1 MITFGLI
8 CEGITDQIVIENI
21 LVGYFNNP
29 DIEVNAL
36 QPLRDATD
44 ENLAT
49 NHANWHKVFEYCKS
63 NRFKEAFQQEELYL
77 IIQID
82 TDIFFSENVSKEY
95 QITTKDEDGKD
106 LSIEDLVQQVIEK
119 FIENIGEIFYEQYQE
134 RIIFA
139 ISVHATECW
148 LLPLY
153 FTDKKKEKTVNCLK
167 TLNPS
172 LKKKYN
178 FTIDKKDPEYYR
190 VASKPYQK
198 HKTIK
203 RFRSKNPSLKLFI
216 LEVEKRNIEFPVE
229 DW

>member
-21 LVGYFNNP
+21 LVGHFNNP

-44 ENLAT
+44 ENLAIT
-49 NHANWHKVFEYCKS
+49 HANWHKVFEYCKS

-95 QITTKDEDGKD
+95 QITTKDENGKD
-106 LSIEDLVQQVIEK
+106 LPVEILANNVVEK
-119 FIENIGEIFYEQYQE
+119 FIYNIGETFYQENQE

-139 ISVHATECW
+139 ISIHSTECW

-153 FTDKKKEKTVNCLK
+153 FTDKKKAKTVNCLK
-167 TLNPS
+167 TLNPA
-172 LKKKYN
+172 LKKKHD

-190 VASKPYQK
+190 IISKPYQK
-198 HKTIK
+198 HKKIK
-203 RFRSKNPSLKLFI
+203 QLRSKNPSLELFI
-216 LEVEKRNIEFPVE
+216 IEVEKRNIEFLE
-229 DW
+229 DDW